1 MFKWGIQSCVFL
13 SWILQVKDALAQFE
27 TALSL
32 NPNPVE
38 AQAAF
43 YNKACCH
50 AYRYELWYNAIFF
63 AMN

>member
-1 MFKWGIQSCVFL
+1 VGPSKLCFL
-13 SWILQVKDALAQFE
+13 SWILQVKDALSQFE

-50 AYRYELWYNAIFF
+50 AYRYKLLYNAIFLQ
-63 AMN
+63 

>member
-1 MFKWGIQSCVFL
+1 MLFL
-13 SWILQVKDALAQFE
+13 DGFFQVKDALTQFE

-50 AYRYELWYNAIFF
+50 AYRYSIFLF
-63 AMN
+63 IFRMNHT

>member
-1 MFKWGIQSCVFL
+1 VGHSKFSFL
-13 SWILQVKDALAQFE
+13 WILQVKDALTQFE

-50 AYRYELWYNAIFF
+50 AYRYELYNIKVLSFY
-63 AMN
+63 NE